1 MESEILSYDP
11 SFLRKRIFKI
21 QEENLKLK
29 SDLLNIENNLKPQIQ
44 NLKDEVNKYK
54 IESVNLNFELN
65 SKEQQITELLN
76 KITLLEN
83 YNKETNEKI
92 EKLKEE
98 NTDLKQKFSC
108 QNQEIEKNKN
118 INEQMKLDNKA
129 LVMMI
134 KDNNLKNEEL
144 KEENNNLLQELE
156 EVKNNLN
163 NIITPK
169 LRKNE
174 EKIIYFQEYIDKL
187 ITENNNLKEDNLTL
201 INQNKIQCDLISNL
215 KNKIK
220 TYINDGQNIF
230 SKDFKFFG
238 NEEIPIKRTHNSSDY
253 YENFLNTD
261 EQFRDNISNS
271 QRFNITEN
279 RSTYQ
284 YTNNEKMNKNK
295 C

>member
-1 MESEILSYDP
+1 
-11 SFLRKRIFKI
+11 
-21 QEENLKLK
+21 
-29 SDLLNIENNLKPQIQ
+29 
-44 NLKDEVNKYK
+44 
-54 IESVNLNFELN
+54 
-65 SKEQQITELLN
+65 
-76 KITLLEN
+76 
-83 YNKETNEKI
+83 
-92 EKLKEE
+92 
-98 NTDLKQKFSC
+98 
-108 QNQEIEKNKN
+108 
-118 INEQMKLDNKA
+118 MKLDNKA

-174 EKIIYFQEYIDKL
+174 EKVIYFQEHIDTLL
-187 ITENNNLKEDNLTL
+187 IENNNLKEDNITL

-230 SKDFKFFG
+230 YKDFKFFD
-238 NEEIPIKRTHNSSDY
+238 NEEIPNKRNNNSSGY
-253 YENFLNTD
+253 YENCLNT
-261 EQFRDNISNS
+261 EEPYRDNISNS
-271 QRFNITEN
+271 QKINITEN
-279 RSTYQ
+279 KSTYQ
-284 YTNNEKMNKNK
+284 YTNEEKMNKNK

>member
-1 MESEILSYDP
+1 METEILSYDP

-29 SDLLNIENNLKPQIQ
+29 SDLLNIENDLKPQIQ

-83 YNKETNEKI
+83 YNKESNEKI
-92 EKLKEE
+92 KQLKEE

-134 KDNNLKNEEL
+134 KDNNLKIEEL
-144 KEENNNLLQELE
+144 KGENNNLIKELE
-156 EVKNNLN
+156 EVQNNLN

-174 EKIIYFQEYIDKL
+174 EKVIYFQEHIDTLL
-187 ITENNNLKEDNLTL
+187 IENNNLKEDNITL

-230 SKDFKFFG
+230 YKDFKFFD
-238 NEEIPIKRTHNSSDY
+238 NEEIPNKRNNNSSGY
-253 YENFLNTD
+253 YENCLNT
-261 EQFRDNISNS
+261 EEPYRDNISNS
-271 QRFNITEN
+271 QKINITEN
-279 RSTYQ
+279 KSTYQ

>member
-29 SDLLNIENNLKPQIQ
+29 SDLLNIENNLKTQIQ

-83 YNKETNEKI
+83 YNKESNEKI
-92 EKLKEE
+92 KQLKEE

-134 KDNNLKNEEL
+134 KDNNLKIEEL
-144 KEENNNLLQELE
+144 KGENNNLIKELE
-156 EVKNNLN
+156 EVQNNLN

-174 EKIIYFQEYIDKL
+174 EKVIYFQEHIDTLL
-187 ITENNNLKEDNLTL
+187 IENNNLKEDNITL

-230 SKDFKFFG
+230 YKDFKFFD
-238 NEEIPIKRTHNSSDY
+238 NEEIPNKRNNNSSGY
-253 YENFLNTD
+253 YENCLNT
-261 EQFRDNISNS
+261 EEPYRDNISNS
-271 QRFNITEN
+271 QKINITEN
-279 RSTYQ
+279 KSTYQ
-284 YTNNEKMNKNK
+284 YTNEEKMNKNK

>member
-29 SDLLNIENNLKPQIQ
+29 SDLLNIENDLKPQIQ

-54 IESVNLNFELN
+54 IENVNLNFELN
-65 SKEQQITELLN
+65 TKEQKIAELLN

-83 YNKETNEKI
+83 YNKESNEKM
-92 EKLKEE
+92 EKLKDE

-134 KDNNLKNEEL
+134 KDNNLKIEEL
-144 KEENNNLLQELE
+144 KEENNNLIKELE
-156 EVKNNLN
+156 EVQNNLN
-163 NIITPK
+163 NIITPQ
-169 LRKNE
+169 LRRNE
-174 EKIIYFQEYIDKL
+174 ENVMYFQENIDKL
-187 ITENNNLKEDNLTL
+187 LIENNNLKEDNLTL
-201 INQNKIQCDLISNL
+201 IDQNKKQCDLIANL

-230 SKDFKFFG
+230 NKDFKFFG
-238 NEEIPIKRTHNSSDY
+238 NEEIPNKRTRNSSNY
-253 YENFLNTD
+253 YDNCLNT
-261 EQFRDNISNS
+261 EEPFRDNFSNS
-271 QRFNITEN
+271 QNINITEN

-284 YTNNEKMNKNK
+284 YTNEEKLNKNK

>member
-1 MESEILSYDP
+1 METEILSYDP

-29 SDLLNIENNLKPQIQ
+29 SDLLNIENDLKPQIQ

-83 YNKETNEKI
+83 YNKESNEKI
-92 EKLKEE
+92 KQLKEE

-134 KDNNLKNEEL
+134 KDNNLKIEEL
-144 KEENNNLLQELE
+144 KGENNNLIKELE
-156 EVKNNLN
+156 EVQNNLN

-174 EKIIYFQEYIDKL
+174 EKVIYFQEHIDTLL
-187 ITENNNLKEDNLTL
+187 IENNNLKEDNITL

-230 SKDFKFFG
+230 YKDFKFFD
-238 NEEIPIKRTHNSSDY
+238 NEEIPNKRNNNSSGY
-253 YENFLNTD
+253 YENCLNT
-261 EQFRDNISNS
+261 EEPYRDNISNS
-271 QRFNITEN
+271 QKINITEN
-279 RSTYQ
+279 KSTYQ
-284 YTNNEKMNKNK
+284 YTNEEKMNKNK

>member
-83 YNKETNEKI
+83 YNKESNEKI
-92 EKLKEE
+92 KQLKEE

-134 KDNNLKNEEL
+134 KDNNLKIEEL
-144 KEENNNLLQELE
+144 KGENNNLIKELE
-156 EVKNNLN
+156 EVQNNLN

-174 EKIIYFQEYIDKL
+174 EKVIYFQEHIDTLL
-187 ITENNNLKEDNLTL
+187 IENNNLKEDNITL

-230 SKDFKFFG
+230 YKDFKFFD
-238 NEEIPIKRTHNSSDY
+238 NEEIPNKRNNNSSGY
-253 YENFLNTD
+253 YENCLNT
-261 EQFRDNISNS
+261 EEPYRDNISNS
-271 QRFNITEN
+271 QKINITEN
-279 RSTYQ
+279 KSTYQ
-284 YTNNEKMNKNK
+284 YTNEEKMNKNK